1 MADEGTTKLAQPVN
15 DADHMRG
22 RRDAPVVF
30 VEYGDLECPYCRQAN
45 SIVRELREL
54 LGDRFLYVFRHFPIG
69 GTHPHAGR
77 AAEATEAAAAQG
89 KFWEMQEKVFQNQD
103 ALTEADLLRYAA
115 ELDLDLERFRS
126 ELQAGVYRERVQED
140 FLSGVRSGINGTPTF
155 FINGLRYDGPWDIAS
170 LKAEIERPLGVQI
183 RNTFQQFARL
193 QASGGILLF
202 AATLLALALANSPL
216 RHTFLGFWETLFSFN
231 AGAFTL
237 SEDLLHWVND
247 GLMVIFFFVVGL
259 EIKRELL
266 VGELSSLRQA
276 ALPLMAA
283 IGGILLPA
291 ALYLAFNAGT
301 PFERGW
307 AVPMATDIAF
317 TLGMLTLLGGRV
329 PLGLKVFFTAMAI
342 VDDIGAVLVIAIFY
356 SQGVVWG
363 ALGAGGL
370 ILLLLIG
377 LNRLG
382 VRSPLPYGLLGIGLW
397 LAFLESGVHPTI
409 AGVLL
414 AFTIPAST
422 GQLREAF
429 QAQCISVLGSF
440 EERAPEKEL
449 AALSNRQ
456 QVAAQTLE
464 AIAERIQN
472 PAQRLQRSLS
482 PWSAYLVLPVFAL
495 ANAGV
500 SLGGNAGDGG
510 SNALMFGIFMGLT
523 VGKPVGI
530 GIFSWLAVRLG
541 IAELPS
547 RVSWPQLFSASTL
560 AGIGFTMSLFI
571 AGAAF
576 DPGPA
581 LNSAKLS
588 ILLASLVSGG
598 IGFALL
604 ILTTHLRDRV
614 SRLREAEAAAL

>member
-1 MADEGTTKLAQPVN
+1 
-15 DADHMRG
+15 
-22 RRDAPVVF
+22 
-30 VEYGDLECPYCRQAN
+30 
-45 SIVRELREL
+45 
-54 LGDRFLYVFRHFPIG
+54 
-69 GTHPHAGR
+69 
-77 AAEATEAAAAQG
+77 
-89 KFWEMQEKVFQNQD
+89 
-103 ALTEADLLRYAA
+103 
-115 ELDLDLERFRS
+115 
-126 ELQAGVYRERVQED
+126 
-140 FLSGVRSGINGTPTF
+140 
-155 FINGLRYDGPWDIAS
+155 
-170 LKAEIERPLGVQI
+170 
-183 RNTFQQFARL
+183 
-193 QASGGILLF
+193 
-202 AATLLALALANSPL
+202 
-216 RHTFLGFWETLFSFN
+216 
-231 AGAFTL
+231 
-237 SEDLLHWVND
+237 
-247 GLMVIFFFVVGL
+247 MVIFFFVVGL